1 VGGLSLR
8 PLNMSDLP
16 LAESVF
22 PNRNFLMIS
31 EVSKVLKCTNQHV
44 LDLIE
49 EGQLVAVDISGP
61 AVDRN
66 TARRCL
72 RIPVSSYDNF
82 LRTRVL

>member
-1 VGGLSLR
+1 
-8 PLNMSDLP
+8 MSDLP